1 MNEKATPPA
10 AVLWDMDGTLI
21 DSEPYWIGAETELA
35 SRFGVE
41 WTHQDGLALVGNPLT
56 VSAQAMID
64 RGVELDPADVINY
77 LLARV
82 TARVRERTPWMDDAR
97 ALLDAVVSAGIPCAL
112 VTMSYSM
119 LADAFVSRAPDAFA
133 VVVSGDQ
140 VTHGK
145 PHPEPYLTAAARLG
159 VPIGR
164 CVAIEDSPSGV
175 GSAYA
180 SGAATIGV
188 RRLTP
193 IRHRPGL
200 SRVRSLEGIDVAM
213 LGRMVEGHVIDE
225 LGASV

>member
-21 DSEPYWIGAETELA
+21 DSEPYWIRAETELA
-35 SRFGVE
+35 ARFGIE
-41 WTHQDGLALVGNPLT
+41 WTHDDGLALVGNPLT
-56 VSAQAMID
+56 VSALAMID
-64 RGVELDPADVINY
+64 RGVDLAPEDVISY
-77 LLARV
+77 LLGRV
-82 TARVRERTPWMDDAR
+82 TAQVRQDVPWNADAR
-97 ALLDAVVSAGIPCAL
+97 ALLDAVVTAGIPCAL

-133 VVVSGDQ
+133 VVVTGDQ

-159 VPIGR
+159 VDITQ
-164 CVAIEDSPSGV
+164 CVAIEDSPAGV
-175 GSAYA
+175 GSAYT

-193 IRHRPGL
+193 LEPRPGL
-200 SRVRSLEGIDVAM
+200 SRVRSLEGLDVAALSRIAGGEM
-213 LGRMVEGHVIDE
+213 IDQ
-225 LGASV
+225 LGADV